1 MSRNCIGNL
10 SPIQRKL
17 LTKRRCQST
26 FKPLSGLNKNIRKR
40 TYLKRLNDNNS
51 LKPHQIECER
61 LKEILPTVANCENL
75 DEFVVLHVREF
86 SFNSSDRIDSFT
98 NDYLHCLHRCN
109 LHSSSLSSS
118 SLLPAFIFKLL
129 SSQNN
134 QSQSISELFHANS
147 SYHNGPQLNNNY
159 ITDDNFLS
167 KSYEYLNSNGST
179 PYQTDDDI
187 DQLGD
192 ETVGNSMLKSANNQL
207 KFGKAGKQPSFFCE
221 SHGSNIE
228 ARNLMKTHN
237 QFKENYFPQ
246 VVISSVPDI
255 MVAIYFTHHL
265 KH

>member
-61 LKEILPTVANCENL
+61 LREILPTVANCENL
-75 DEFVVLHVREF
+75 DEVKIIQEAIKHINYLEQAVLRRLNIINVET
-86 SFNSSDRIDSFT
+86 SIENS
-98 NDYLHCLHRCN
+98 N

-134 QSQSISELFHANS
+134 PSQSIPEENLLFHANT
-147 SYHNGPQLNNNY
+147 SYHNRPQLNNNY

-187 DQLGD
+187 DQLG
-192 ETVGNSMLKSANNQL
+192 
-207 KFGKAGKQPSFFCE
+207 
-221 SHGSNIE
+221 
-228 ARNLMKTHN
+228 
-237 QFKENYFPQ
+237 
-246 VVISSVPDI
+246 
-255 MVAIYFTHHL
+255 
-265 KH
+265 

>member
-1 MSRNCIGNL
+1 MKPDIMSRNCIGNL

-75 DEFVVLHVREF
+75 DEVKIIQEAIKHINYLEQAVLRRLNIINVET
-86 SFNSSDRIDSFT
+86 SIENS
-98 NDYLHCLHRCN
+98 N

-134 QSQSISELFHANS
+134 PSQSIPEDNLLFRANS
-147 SYHNGPQLNNNY
+147 SYHNRPQLNNNY

-187 DQLGD
+187 DQLG
-192 ETVGNSMLKSANNQL
+192 
-207 KFGKAGKQPSFFCE
+207 
-221 SHGSNIE
+221 
-228 ARNLMKTHN
+228 
-237 QFKENYFPQ
+237 
-246 VVISSVPDI
+246 
-255 MVAIYFTHHL
+255 
-265 KH
+265 

>member
-75 DEFVVLHVREF
+75 DEVKIIQEAIKHINYLEQAVLRRLNIINVET
-86 SFNSSDRIDSFT
+86 SIENS
-98 NDYLHCLHRCN
+98 N

-134 QSQSISELFHANS
+134 PSQSISEENLLFHNR
-147 SYHNGPQLNNNY
+147 PQLNNDY

-187 DQLGD
+187 DQLG
-192 ETVGNSMLKSANNQL
+192 
-207 KFGKAGKQPSFFCE
+207 
-221 SHGSNIE
+221 
-228 ARNLMKTHN
+228 
-237 QFKENYFPQ
+237 
-246 VVISSVPDI
+246 
-255 MVAIYFTHHL
+255 
-265 KH
+265 

>member
-17 LTKRRCQST
+17 LTKRKCQST

-75 DEFVVLHVREF
+75 DEVKIIQEAIKHINYLEQAVLRRLNIINVET
-86 SFNSSDRIDSFT
+86 SIENS
-98 NDYLHCLHRCN
+98 N

-187 DQLGD
+187 DQLG
-192 ETVGNSMLKSANNQL
+192 
-207 KFGKAGKQPSFFCE
+207 
-221 SHGSNIE
+221 
-228 ARNLMKTHN
+228 
-237 QFKENYFPQ
+237 
-246 VVISSVPDI
+246 
-255 MVAIYFTHHL
+255 
-265 KH
+265 

>member
-61 LKEILPTVANCENL
+61 LREILPTVANCENL
-75 DEFVVLHVREF
+75 DEVKIIQEAIKHINYLEQAVLRRL
-86 SFNSSDRIDSFT
+86 NI
-98 NDYLHCLHRCN
+98 
-109 LHSSSLSSS
+109 
-118 SLLPAFIFKLL
+118 I
-129 SSQNN
+129 NN
-134 QSQSISELFHANS
+134 NPSQSIPEENLLFHANT
-147 SYHNGPQLNNNY
+147 SYHNRPQLNNNY

-187 DQLGD
+187 DQLG
-192 ETVGNSMLKSANNQL
+192 
-207 KFGKAGKQPSFFCE
+207 FFCE
-221 SHGSNIE
+221 SHGSNIK
-228 ARNLMKTHN
+228 ATNLMKTHN
-237 QFKENYFPQ
+237 QFKENYFQQ
-246 VVISSVPDI
+246 VVISSVPDTK
-255 MVAIYFTHHL
+255 VAIYFTHHL

>member
-1 MSRNCIGNL
+1 MKPDIMSRNCIGNL

-61 LKEILPTVANCENL
+61 LREILPTVANCENL
-75 DEFVVLHVREF
+75 DEVKIIQEAIKHINYLEQAVLRRLNIINVET
-86 SFNSSDRIDSFT
+86 SIENS
-98 NDYLHCLHRCN
+98 N

-134 QSQSISELFHANS
+134 PSQSIPEENLLFHANT
-147 SYHNGPQLNNNY
+147 SYHNRPQLNNNY

-187 DQLGD
+187 DQLG
-192 ETVGNSMLKSANNQL
+192 
-207 KFGKAGKQPSFFCE
+207 
-221 SHGSNIE
+221 
-228 ARNLMKTHN
+228 
-237 QFKENYFPQ
+237 
-246 VVISSVPDI
+246 
-255 MVAIYFTHHL
+255 
-265 KH
+265 

>member
-75 DEFVVLHVREF
+75 DEVKIIQEAIKHINYLEQAVLRRLNIINVET
-86 SFNSSDRIDSFT
+86 SIENS
-98 NDYLHCLHRCN
+98 N

-134 QSQSISELFHANS
+134 PSQSIPEENLLFHANS
-147 SYHNGPQLNNNY
+147 SYHNRPQLNNNY

-167 KSYEYLNSNGST
+167 KPYEYLNSNGST

-187 DQLGD
+187 DHLG
-192 ETVGNSMLKSANNQL
+192 
-207 KFGKAGKQPSFFCE
+207 
-221 SHGSNIE
+221 
-228 ARNLMKTHN
+228 
-237 QFKENYFPQ
+237 
-246 VVISSVPDI
+246 
-255 MVAIYFTHHL
+255 
-265 KH
+265 

>member
-75 DEFVVLHVREF
+75 DEVKIIQEAIKHINYLEQAVLRRLNIINVET
-86 SFNSSDRIDSFT
+86 SIENS
-98 NDYLHCLHRCN
+98 N

-134 QSQSISELFHANS
+134 PSQSISEENLLFHANT
-147 SYHNGPQLNNNY
+147 SYHNRPQLNNNY

-187 DQLGD
+187 DQLG
-192 ETVGNSMLKSANNQL
+192 
-207 KFGKAGKQPSFFCE
+207 
-221 SHGSNIE
+221 
-228 ARNLMKTHN
+228 
-237 QFKENYFPQ
+237 
-246 VVISSVPDI
+246 
-255 MVAIYFTHHL
+255 
-265 KH
+265 

>member
-75 DEFVVLHVREF
+75 DEVKIIQEAIKHINYLEQAVLRRLNIINVET
-86 SFNSSDRIDSFT
+86 SIENS
-98 NDYLHCLHRCN
+98 N

-134 QSQSISELFHANS
+134 PSQSIPEDNLLFRANS
-147 SYHNGPQLNNNY
+147 SYHNRPQLNNNY

-187 DQLGD
+187 DQLG
-192 ETVGNSMLKSANNQL
+192 
-207 KFGKAGKQPSFFCE
+207 
-221 SHGSNIE
+221 
-228 ARNLMKTHN
+228 
-237 QFKENYFPQ
+237 
-246 VVISSVPDI
+246 
-255 MVAIYFTHHL
+255 
-265 KH
+265 

>member
-1 MSRNCIGNL
+1 MSRSCIRNL

-26 FKPLSGLNKNIRKR
+26 FKPLSGLNKNTRKR
-40 TYLKRLNDNNS
+40 TCLKRLNDNNS

-75 DEFVVLHVREF
+75 DEVKIIQEAIKHINYLEQAVLRRLNIINVET
-86 SFNSSDRIDSFT
+86 SIENSS
-98 NDYLHCLHRCN
+98 

-134 QSQSISELFHANS
+134 QSQSISEENLLFHVND
-147 SYHNGPQLNNNY
+147 SYHNRPQLNNNY

-187 DQLGD
+187 DQLG
-192 ETVGNSMLKSANNQL
+192 
-207 KFGKAGKQPSFFCE
+207 
-221 SHGSNIE
+221 
-228 ARNLMKTHN
+228 
-237 QFKENYFPQ
+237 
-246 VVISSVPDI
+246 
-255 MVAIYFTHHL
+255 
-265 KH
+265 